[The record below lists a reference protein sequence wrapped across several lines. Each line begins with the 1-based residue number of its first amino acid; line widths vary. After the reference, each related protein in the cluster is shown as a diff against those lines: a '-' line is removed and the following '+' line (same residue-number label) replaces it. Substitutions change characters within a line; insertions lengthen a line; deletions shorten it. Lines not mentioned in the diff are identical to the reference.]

1 VSDPITPVILCGGAG
16 TRLWPVS
23 RESLAKQFAPLIG
36 TSSTFQQ
43 ALARV
48 ANDEIFLRPIV
59 ITHADNRFIVAEQIR
74 AVGMDAEIVLEP
86 ERRDSAPAVAV
97 AAELIARQ
105 EAPTNVLIL
114 AADHVILDPE
124 GFRATC
130 RCAAPVASAG
140 QIVTFGIRPTFA
152 ATNYGYIRPGA
163 RLGGSDAFAVEA
175 FIEKPDA
182 ATAGQYVADGYLW
195 NSGNFMFRPDVML
208 TEITRFEP
216 AIMQAT
222 QAAVNNAERDLDFLR
237 LCPASFASAPKKSID
252 YAVMERTTLAA
263 VIPAEFQWS
272 DVGSWDAVWRV
283 LERDD
288 SGNAVV
294 GSAELLDTQDSLV
307 YSEQP
312 MLTTVIGCKDLI
324 IVTTSDAILVV
335 TREHADR
342 VKSLVDRLKSRN
354 CREAIEHR
362 RIFRPW
368 GYFQCAD
375 SGERYQVK
383 RIFVKPGHTLSL
395 QKHLHRSE
403 HWVVVRGTAE
413 ITIESEMH
421 TLHENESIYVPI
433 GNVHRLANPGKIPL
447 ELIEVQVGSYLGEDD
462 IIRIED
468 VYRRG

>member
-43 ALARV
+43 ALERV
-48 ANDEIFLRPIV
+48 ADGGIFLRPIV
-59 ITHADNRFIVAEQIR
+59 ITHVDNRFIVAEQIR
-74 AVGMDAEIVLEP
+74 AVGMDAEIVLEAD
-86 ERRDSAPAVAV
+86 RRDSAPAVAV

-105 EAPTNVLIL
+105 EAPSSVLIL

-140 QIVTFGIRPTFA
+140 HIVTFGIRPTFA
-152 ATNYGYIRPGA
+152 ATNYGYIRPGP
-163 RLGGSDAFAVEA
+163 RIGESDAFAVEA
-175 FIEKPDA
+175 FVEKPDA
-182 ATAGQYVADGYLW
+182 ATAEQYVADFYLW

-208 TEITRFEP
+208 TEVTRFEP

-237 LCPASFASAPKKSID
+237 LCPASFANAPKKSID
-252 YAVMERTTLAA
+252 YAVMERTKLAA

-283 LERDD
+283 QERDD
-288 SGNAVV
+288 SGNVVV

-312 MLTTVIGCKDLI
+312 LLTTVIGCKDLI

-335 TREHADR
+335 TREHSDR

-354 CREAIEHR
+354 CKEATEHR
-362 RIFRPW
+362 RILRPW
-368 GYFQCAD
+368 GYFQSAD

-395 QKHLHRSE
+395 QKHHHRSE

-413 ITIESEMH
+413 ITIEGEIH
-421 TLHENESIYVPI
+421 ILHENESVYVPI

-468 VYRRG
+468 AYRRA

>member
-43 ALARV
+43 TLERV
-48 ANDEIFLRPIV
+48 ADGGIFLRPIV

-86 ERRDSAPAVAV
+86 ERRDSGPAVAV
-97 AAELIARQ
+97 AAGLVARQ
-105 EAPTNVLIL
+105 EVPSNVLIL

-130 RCAAPVASAG
+130 RSAAPVASAG
-140 QIVTFGIRPTFA
+140 HIVTFGIRPSFA
-152 ATNYGYIRPGA
+152 ATNYGYIRPGT
-163 RLGGSDAFAVEA
+163 RLGESDAFAVEA

-182 ATAGQYVADGYLW
+182 ATAEQYVADGYLW

-208 TEITRFEP
+208 AEITRFEP
-216 AIMQAT
+216 VMMQAA
-222 QAAVNNAERDLDFLR
+222 QAAVNKAERDLDFLR
-237 LCPASFASAPKKSID
+237 LCPASFANAPKTSID
-252 YAVMERTTLAA
+252 YAVMERTKLAA
-263 VIPAEFQWS
+263 VIPAEFRWS
-272 DVGSWDAVWRV
+272 DVGSWDAVWR
-283 LERDD
+283 LHERDE

-294 GSAELLDTQDSLV
+294 GSAELLDTRDSLV

-312 MLTTVIGCKDLI
+312 LLTTVIGCQDLI
-324 IVTTSDAILVV
+324 IVATSDAILVV
-335 TREHADR
+335 SREHADQ

-354 CREAIEHR
+354 CKEAIEHR
-362 RIFRPW
+362 RILRPW
-368 GYFQCAD
+368 GYFQGAD
-375 SGERYQVK
+375 TGERYQVK
-383 RIFVKPGHTLSL
+383 RICVKPGHALSL
-395 QKHLHRSE
+395 QKHHHRSE

-413 ITIESEMH
+413 ITIQSEMH
-421 TLHENESIYVPI
+421 ILHENESIYVPI

-468 VYRRG
+468 VYRRM

>member
-23 RESLAKQFAPLIG
+23 RESLAKQFAPLFG

-43 ALARV
+43 TLERV
-48 ANDEIFLRPIV
+48 ADGGIFLRPIV

-86 ERRDSAPAVAV
+86 ERRDSGPAVAV
-97 AAELIARQ
+97 AAELVARQ
-105 EAPTNVLIL
+105 GVPANVLIL

-124 GFRATC
+124 GFRTTC
-130 RCAAPVASAG
+130 RSAAPVASAG
-140 QIVTFGIRPTFA
+140 HIVTFGIRPSFA
-152 ATNYGYIRPGA
+152 ATAYGYIRPGA
-163 RLGGSDAFAVEA
+163 RLGDSEAFAVET

-182 ATAGQYVADGYLW
+182 TAAEQYVAAGYLW

-216 AIMQAT
+216 AIVQAT

-237 LCPASFASAPKKSID
+237 LCPASFATAPKKSID
-252 YAVMERTTLAA
+252 YAVMERTNLAA

-272 DVGSWDAVWRV
+272 DVGSWDAVWR
-283 LERDD
+283 LHERDE

-294 GSAELLDTQDSLV
+294 GSAELLDTRDSLI
-307 YSEQP
+307 YSEEP
-312 MLTTVIGCKDLI
+312 LLTTVIGCQDLI
-324 IVTTSDAILVV
+324 IVTTSDAVLVV
-335 TREHADR
+335 TREHADQ
-342 VKSLVDRLKSRN
+342 VKSLVDRLKTRN
-354 CREAIEHR
+354 HKQAIEHR
-362 RIFRPW
+362 RILRPW
-368 GYFQCAD
+368 GYFQGAD
-375 SGERYQVK
+375 VGERYQVK
-383 RIFVKPGHTLSL
+383 RIYVKPGHTLSL
-395 QKHLHRSE
+395 QKHHHRSE

-421 TLHENESIYVPI
+421 ILHENESIYVPI

-468 VYRRG
+468 VYRRV

>member
-1 VSDPITPVILCGGAG
+1 MSDRITPVILCGGAG

-36 TSSTFQQ
+36 TGSTFQQ
-43 ALARV
+43 TLKRV
-48 ANDEIFLRPIV
+48 ADGEIFLRPIV

-74 AVGMDAEIVLEP
+74 AVGIDAEIVLEP
-86 ERRDSAPAVAV
+86 ERRDSGPAVAV
-97 AAELIARQ
+97 AAELVARQ
-105 EAPTNVLIL
+105 ELPADVLIL

-130 RCAAPVASAG
+130 RRAAPLTNAG
-140 QIVTFGIRPTFA
+140 HIVTFGIRPSFA
-152 ATNYGYIRPGA
+152 ATAYGYIRPGA
-163 RLGGSDAFAVEA
+163 RLGDSDAFAVEA

-182 ATAGQYVADGYLW
+182 AAAAQYVADGYLW

-208 TEITRFEP
+208 TELMHFEP
-216 AIMQAT
+216 AIVQAT
-222 QAAVNNAERDLDFLR
+222 QAAVDNAERDLDFLR
-237 LCPASFASAPKKSID
+237 LCPASFAPAPKKSID
-252 YAVMERTTLAA
+252 YAVMERTKLAA
-263 VIPAEFQWS
+263 VIPAEFRWS
-272 DVGSWDAVWRV
+272 DVGSWDAVWR
-283 LERDD
+283 LHERDE

-294 GSAELLDTQDSLV
+294 GSAELLDTRDSLI
-307 YSEQP
+307 YSEEP
-312 MLTTVIGCKDLI
+312 LLTTVIGCQDLI
-324 IVTTSDAILVV
+324 IVTTSDAVLVV

-354 CREAIEHR
+354 CKEAIEHR
-362 RIFRPW
+362 RILRPW
-368 GYFQCAD
+368 GYFQGAD
-375 SGERYQVK
+375 AGERYQVK
-383 RIFVKPGHTLSL
+383 RICVKPGHTLSL
-395 QKHLHRSE
+395 QKHHHRSE

-421 TLHENESIYVPI
+421 ILHENESIYVPI

-468 VYRRG
+468 IYRRV